1 MDFTQFTPDGD
12 ATMDGERIFYV
23 NVGEGLSRNWDDCR
37 TFGFLAAGGGRK
49 WSMQLEKIKVG
60 DTVIAYLKGYG
71 FVGIGKV
78 TSEAT
83 PATKFMVNGNLIKE
97 LPLINDTIRSIKRFS
112 KENGEYLIGVAWQ
125 VAVPREQ
132 AAWKANAGLFTTA
145 LVCASLRN
153 QSDTVSF
160 VFDSLLPSQS
170 KISITKASQDQLS
183 DADWET
189 FSSSLIAFLRSNPD
203 EIGNDEL
210 RANAGTLHALC
221 PGDLLAIEQSTS
233 VRSVINEEL
242 NHELTNACMRLIKA
256 QDEILAL
263 FFIGISELGDMTDE
277 ILEQFLDLIDE
288 GMNLST
294 LTTEYVPHNA
304 FEVNAL
310 ISLIYWPEM
319 PDWARAHLATR
330 NEVGLTNQDRDSFVE
345 YLGCRDI
352 LGAETLL
359 SICRDIAVAPDKY
372 STAFIK
378 ALRAFFA
385 SDFESISTYN
395 SVPGALADHF
405 DDLAD
410 HCIAEC
416 RKCLGLVDTSEK
428 EDLNKPI
435 IASGS
440 SHRLVG
446 DELITKIKELD
457 GSEKEDLIRKTG
469 YSLILP
475 DGSERLL
482 FEDFYNALLEAKG
495 YGDEDDDP
503 NASNLELRPDDNG
516 LEGEEMDYLTSMSYD
531 KVIIV
536 DKSYMRLLGLIPGDR
551 FSVTLDATSVI
562 LRPTETSDYATCP
575 NTLNP
580 HVAEV
585 DSNNNLFIP
594 SSILGDSR
602 FNPGQEFEIRLGR
615 AQIELHLVIKKNLL
629 PVHMKEDLGEGMSC
643 QNAIKALTHHTDDD
657 SFDIESRLDD
667 LIASQ
672 WASDEEF
679 GRFFIEVS
687 NNLFEESE
695 VGDGSGVNL
704 FSREI
709 TYSFYPGTSIWDL
722 WIKARKIKSIVDQL
736 EGEMDCLPGE
746 MFSTFNIIPA
756 AYAADYNNQSLDT
769 WLANVPT
776 EFSHE
781 DNEFFCTLIAVM
793 EEYSM
798 SPLEDIVRN
807 IRSTP
812 VLDELVFCSPE
823 LICSDRYL
831 LESNLLANP
840 SLSQE
845 ALNYI
850 ASLFLQIELPPGFSG
865 KTQGDFGHVSV
876 GDEDVA
882 AFWLNYIEQTEELNK
897 DEIASLILQH
907 PNCTPYLRHQIDS
920 L

>member
-170 KISITKASQDQLS
+170 KISNTKASQYQLS

-221 PGDLLAIEQSTS
+221 PGDLSAIEQSTS

-256 QDEILAL
+256 EDEILAL

-294 LTTEYVPHNA
+294 LATEYVPHNA

-310 ISLIYWPEM
+310 MSLIYWPEM

-330 NEVGLTNQDRDSFVE
+330 NEVGFTSQDRDSFVE

-378 ALRAFFA
+378 ALRAFFT
-385 SDFESISTYN
+385 SDFEAISTYN

-416 RKCLGLVDTSEK
+416 RKCLDLVETSEQ

-435 IASGS
+435 MASGS
-440 SHRLVG
+440 SPRLCG
-446 DELITKIKELD
+446 DELIAQIKELD
-457 GSEKEDLIRKTG
+457 GSDKEDLIRKTG
-469 YSLILP
+469 YSLLLP

-482 FEDFYNALLEAKG
+482 FEEFYNALLEAKG
-495 YGDEDDDP
+495 YSVEAVDL
-503 NASNLELRPDDNG
+503 NASSLELQQDDG
-516 LEGEEMDYLTSMSYD
+516 
-531 KVIIV
+531 
-536 DKSYMRLLGLIPGDR
+536 
-551 FSVTLDATSVI
+551 
-562 LRPTETSDYATCP
+562 
-575 NTLNP
+575 
-580 HVAEV
+580 
-585 DSNNNLFIP
+585 NLQ
-594 SSILGDSR
+594 G
-602 FNPGQEFEIRLGR
+602 
-615 AQIELHLVIKKNLL
+615 
-629 PVHMKEDLGEGMSC
+629 KEDSGDMMSW
-643 QNAIKALTHHTDDD
+643 QKAIEALSHDTDDD
-657 SFDIESRLDD
+657 SFDVESRLDD
-667 LIASQ
+667 LITSH
-672 WASDEEF
+672 WASEEEF

-687 NNLFEESE
+687 ANIYDESAVGYGSDVHLF
-695 VGDGSGVNL
+695 GH
-704 FSREI
+704 EI
-709 TYSFYPGTSIWDL
+709 LYSFYPGTSLWDL
-722 WIKARKIKSIVDQL
+722 WGKARKVKGTVDKLVQDL
-736 EGEMDCLPGE
+736 DCLPGS
-746 MFSTFNIIPA
+746 MSSIFNIIPA
-756 AYAADYNNQSLDT
+756 A
-769 WLANVPT
+769 
-776 EFSHE
+776 
-781 DNEFFCTLIAVM
+781 
-793 EEYSM
+793 
-798 SPLEDIVRN
+798 
-807 IRSTP
+807 
-812 VLDELVFCSPE
+812 
-823 LICSDRYL
+823 
-831 LESNLLANP
+831 
-840 SLSQE
+840 
-845 ALNYI
+845 
-850 ASLFLQIELPPGFSG
+850 
-865 KTQGDFGHVSV
+865 
-876 GDEDVA
+876 
-882 AFWLNYIEQTEELNK
+882 
-897 DEIASLILQH
+897 
-907 PNCTPYLRHQIDS
+907 
-920 L
+920 